1 MPPRLLIGSDTG
13 GTFTDFVR
21 LDETGLRTWKIASTP
36 DDFARAVLDGVGRLL
51 AESPSRPSAVELV
64 HSTTVATNALLE
76 RKGARV
82 ALLTTRGFR
91 DVLAIGRQSR
101 AELYDLHV
109 ATPPPL
115 VPVERRLEIV
125 LAKSGLERQRLLRW
139 IIAWCGLSASWFME
153 DEDPLAKINLTIL
166 AKAAAALGA

>member
-1 MPPRLLIGSDTG
+1 MTAMPPRLLIGSDTG

-82 ALLTTRGFR
+82 ALLTLISPSTAKERIRNRCVLPGFR
-91 DVLAIGRQSR
+91 TWPTGCSWTSDRRRTSR
-101 AELYDLHV
+101 
-109 ATPPPL
+109 
-115 VPVERRLEIV
+115 R
-125 LAKSGLERQRLLRW
+125 S
-139 IIAWCGLSASWFME
+139 S
-153 DEDPLAKINLTIL
+153 
-166 AKAAAALGA
+166 